1 MYYKHYLVK
10 RAQYEDM
17 VREVE
22 KDRLVQQFAKASE
35 KSQPKSDLDSVR
47 EKEGWFQKLSLL
59 FKDAKLMPGR

>member
-22 KDRLVQQFAKASE
+22 KDRLVRQFAKAKE
-35 KSQPKSDLDSVR
+35 KSQLKSDLNSVR
-47 EKEGWFQKLSLL
+47 EKEGWSQKLSLL
-59 FKDAKLMPGR
+59 FKESKLMPGR

>member
-1 MYYKHYLVK
+1 MYYKHHLVK

-22 KDRLVQQFAKASE
+22 KDRLVQQFAEAKK
-35 KSQPKSDLDSVR
+35 KSQPNPDLNSVR